1 VPTTGA
7 FLDPNCLLRV
17 VTKARGK
24 MGGGRAFLMLK
35 VLIVYPLLAHPR
47 PETRARKHTHGG
59 SDGVAPPDHAEACCS
74 SADCL

>member
-1 VPTTGA
+1 MPTTGA

-35 VLIVYPLLAHPR
+35 VLIVFPFGASP
-47 PETRARKHTHGG
+47 PPNTRAQAHSWWIGWRGPARPRWR
-59 SDGVAPPDHAEACCS
+59 V
-74 SADCL
+74 LFL